1 MVESPTDDRTREDE
15 TVVDDSDATET
26 NDAAAARTAG
36 GSTVRDG
43 TTDADADDTARTDD
57 YGDDTA
63 RTDDYGDGDDGHTGL
78 LWFSAAGA
86 VILGLLWL
94 VDVTGWF
101 GLTWA
106 VLGSTTTLAL
116 AVIAAIGAVLF
127 WYDGE
132 SSDATSA

>member
-26 NDAAAARTAG
+26 NDAGAARTAG

-43 TTDADADDTARTDD
+43 TTDAA
-57 YGDDTA
+57 DDTA
-63 RTDDYGDGDDGHTGL
+63 RTDDYGDGDDGHPGL

-116 AVIAAIGAVLF
+116 AVIAAVGAALF

-132 SSDATSA
+132 SDDATTA

>member
-15 TVVDDSDATET
+15 TVVDDSGATET

-36 GSTVRDG
+36 GSTARDG
-43 TTDADADDTARTDD
+43 TTDADDTARTDD
-57 YGDDTA
+57 YGGNTA
-63 RTDDYGDGDDGHTGL
+63 RTDDYGDGDDGHSGL

-94 VDVTGWF
+94 IDVTGWF

-127 WYDGE
+127 WYDGK
-132 SSDATSA
+132 SDGAATA